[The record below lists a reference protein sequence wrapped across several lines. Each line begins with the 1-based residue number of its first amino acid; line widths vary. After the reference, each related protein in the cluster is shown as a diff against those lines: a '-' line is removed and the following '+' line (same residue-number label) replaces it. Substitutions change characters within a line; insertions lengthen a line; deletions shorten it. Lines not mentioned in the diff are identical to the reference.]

1 LVGQYENPSKS
12 IVCVANKLFDA
23 YIRKR
28 MIIVDSHCH
37 LDMLQEHDAL
47 DNYIERAHAADV
59 RYLQTICTRIDNFD
73 NILKIAK
80 RYDNVFASVGV
91 HPSEVENVI
100 RAEELIELA
109 KDDKVIG
116 LGETGLDYF
125 YNKEPEHHRM
135 QQDSFEQH
143 IIASQG
149 TGLPVI
155 VHTRDAESDTA
166 NIIAGN
172 KKSKNFKGLIH
183 CFTASKEFA
192 AKMLDLDMFISIAG
206 IVTFK
211 NAEDLREVVRFIPL
225 NRILV
230 ETDSPYLAP
239 VPKRGKVNE
248 PAYTR
253 FVAEFIAELKEVTIE
268 KVAEQT
274 TENFFSL
281 FDKAKVN

>member
-1 LVGQYENPSKS
+1 
-12 IVCVANKLFDA
+12 
-23 YIRKR
+23 

-37 LDMLQEHDAL
+37 LDMLQEHDTLDSYIKRAL
-47 DNYIERAHAADV
+47 ESDV
-59 RYLQTICTRIDNFD
+59 KYLQTICTRIDNFD

-80 RYDNVFASVGV
+80 QYDNVFASVGV
-91 HPSEVENVI
+91 HPNEVENVI
-100 RAEELIELA
+100 QAKELIELA
-109 KDDKVIG
+109 KDNKVIG

-125 YNKEPEHHRM
+125 YNKEPAHHKM

-143 IIASQG
+143 IIASQEN
-149 TGLPVI
+149 GLPII

-166 NIIAGN
+166 SIIARN
-172 KKSKNFKGLIH
+172 KKAKNFKGLIH

-192 AKMLDLDMFISIAG
+192 AKILDLDMFISIAG
-206 IVTFK
+206 IITFK

-225 NRILV
+225 ERILV

-239 VPKRGKVNE
+239 VPKRGKTNE

-253 FVAEFIAELKEVTIE
+253 FVAECIAELKGVPLQ

-281 FDKAKVN
+281 FDKAVV

>member
-1 LVGQYENPSKS
+1 
-12 IVCVANKLFDA
+12 
-23 YIRKR
+23 

-37 LDMLQEHDAL
+37 LDMLQEHDTL
-47 DNYIERAHAADV
+47 DNYIARALESDV
-59 RYLQTICTRIDNFD
+59 KYLQTICTRIDNFD

-80 RYDNVFASVGV
+80 QYNNVFASVGV

-100 RAEELIELA
+100 TSEELIGLA
-109 KDDKVIG
+109 KDNKVIG

-125 YNKEPEHHRM
+125 YNKEPAHHKM

-143 IIASQG
+143 IIASQEN
-149 TGLPVI
+149 GLPII

-166 NIIAGN
+166 NIIARN

-192 AKMLDLDMFISIAG
+192 SKMLDLDMFISIAG
-206 IVTFK
+206 IITFK

-225 NRILV
+225 DRILV

-239 VPKRGKVNE
+239 VPKRGKTNE

-253 FVAEFIAELKEVTIE
+253 FVAECIAELKGVPFE

-281 FDKAKVN
+281 FDKAVVVS